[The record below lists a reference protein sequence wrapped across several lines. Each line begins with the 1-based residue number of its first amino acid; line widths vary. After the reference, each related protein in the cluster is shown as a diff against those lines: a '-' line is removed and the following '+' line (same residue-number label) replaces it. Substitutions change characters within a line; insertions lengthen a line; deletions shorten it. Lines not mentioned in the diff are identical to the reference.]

1 MTEAREGAGAGG
13 ENTPCRAGRG
23 GGGMG
28 WGRGSGG
35 CLWGEWREC
44 QRHKEQRAQPPFKVR
59 ASPALRVPTLPQD
72 LAAWPK
78 PS

>member
-1 MTEAREGAGAGG
+1 
-13 ENTPCRAGRG
+13 
-23 GGGMG
+23 MG